1 MRNCSM
7 LIILVCLL
15 APCAM
20 GQTWYL
26 NVHED
31 FDGGALTGDWTA
43 SVAEGDACGYVD
55 ESGGM
60 LNILSQCGPGYDWP
74 VPSLAQHNLFLPDD
88 YRIVVRLNKAS
99 SNGWTKVLLSENHG
113 VSPPDRVLGLFLNGT
128 GVGGGYGSVSLRMYY
143 DGAATGIDVTE
154 YAFGIGV
161 WNVWA
166 LTKEGATL
174 SLEVGATEET
184 LAPLLEGTDAT
195 LFGGGYLT
203 LEGSQAG
210 VLTHV
215 DWVKIYTHQ
224 PVAADEL
231 SWGGIK
237 RVFGN

>member
-1 MRNCSM
+1 MRP
-7 LIILVCLL
+7 IILIFTLICLL
-15 APCAM
+15 ASGAWA
-20 GQTWYL
+20 QTWYL
-26 NVHED
+26 NIHEE
-31 FDGGALTGDWTA
+31 FDGGALVGDWTA
-43 SVAEGDACGYVD
+43 SVAPGDNCGYVD

-74 VPSLAQHNLFLPDD
+74 VPSLAQHDLFLPDD

-99 SNGWTKVLLSENHG
+99 GYGWTKVLLSENHG
-113 VSPPDRVLGLFLNGT
+113 VSPPDRVLGLFLNGD
-128 GVGGGYGSVSLRMYY
+128 GVGGGYGSVSLRMSY
-143 DGAATGIDVTE
+143 DGAGTTVDIIE

-166 LTKEGATL
+166 LTKEGTTL
-174 SLEVGATEET
+174 TLEVGPDEAS
-184 LAPLLEGTDAT
+184 LSPLLAGSDPS

-215 DWVKIYTHQ
+215 DWVKVYTHQ
-224 PVAADEL
+224 PVAEDRS

-237 RVFGN
+237 RVYRR